1 MLKKGV
7 VVQDFSRMLFSELRA
22 PRVNGPHLLLHLFE
36 DSRYFV
42 ITLPREELPQ
52 GPRLS
57 ETRLTGLS
65 ELPISE
71 MGFFGKSKT
80 EKARNSQ
87 TQTWQRWATCPAPT
101 FNPSRNKA
109 IRSPDHTL
117 T

>member
-1 MLKKGV
+1 MVFLG
-7 VVQDFSRMLFSELRA
+7 DRLGLSDYSGFSRMLFSELRA
-22 PRVNGPHLLLHLFE
+22 PRVNGPHLLLHLFQ

-52 GPRLS
+52 GPH
-57 ETRLTGLS
+57 
-65 ELPISE
+65 PSE